1 MVLCLAQGGPAP
13 QLISPMLVKYLMG
26 EKLEAEEMLDH
37 IDKEFEDKIS
47 EVL

>member
-1 MVLCLAQGGPAP
+1 MSMVLCLAQRGPAP

-26 EKLEAEEMLDH
+26 DKLEAEEMLDR
-37 IDKEFEDKIS
+37 IDKIS